1 MSSKHYDIAIIGGS
15 LTAAIAAALL
25 AKQGS
30 KVLFLRNQEAK
41 APAWFHSS
49 IFLERLL
56 GILGG
61 RSCFVAPHPI
71 QVISRHSRV
80 TLSSDVALEEELN
93 REFGTTGPAVHQ
105 WLTELSRQGTL
116 LEELLWENGGLPWPS
131 LKTSAR
137 FKLLCLRRKMNLA
150 ELEKP
155 VTKALAG
162 FGGPAKEFLTDLL
175 QGLSLRNIEDLSYSR
190 AAMLWAQALRPENL
204 KEPDFSEML
213 NKRFEQFHGAKAQL
227 DDLAALD
234 FDGSNW
240 IGGHFKSG
248 VRFTAKTFLLG
259 DRKWLSLFKTHR
271 SITAM
276 NIYVP
281 SIRQTSDL
289 TGQLSPLLGDRVI
302 CGGPLPLRMAIK
314 EHDQERKGLI
324 LSTPGVTETEIR
336 QQLEPALPFADYRLT
351 DMTAADASVP
361 EPGQV
366 ERATPLSSLP
376 IHIAANLYCADR
388 TVLLPE
394 MGAAGA
400 AMLGWTLLEKL
411 GHKGKQAKS

>member
-71 QVISRHSRV
+71 QVISRQSRV
-80 TLSSDVALEEELN
+80 TLSNDVSLEEELN
-93 REFGTTGPAVHQ
+93 REFGTTSPAVHK

-116 LEELLWENGGLPWPS
+116 LEELLCENGGLPWPS
-131 LKTSAR
+131 LKASAR
-137 FKLLCLRRKMNLA
+137 FKLLCIRRKINLA
-150 ELEKP
+150 EIEKP

-162 FGGPAKEFLTDLL
+162 FEGPAKEFLTVLL

-190 AAMLWAQALRPENL
+190 AAMLWTQALRPENL

-240 IGGHFKSG
+240 VGGHFKSG
-248 VRFTAKTFLLG
+248 GRFTAKTFLLG
-259 DRKWLSLFKTHR
+259 DRNWLSLFNKHR
-271 SITAM
+271 TITAM
-276 NIYVP
+276 NIYAP

-289 TGQLSPLLGDRVI
+289 TGQLSPLMGDRI
-302 CGGPLPLRMAIK
+302 MCGGPLPLRMAIK
-314 EHDQERKGLI
+314 DHDQERKGLI
-324 LSTPGVTETEIR
+324 LSTPGATEIEIR
-336 QQLEPALPFADYRLT
+336 QQLEPALPFAKYQLNDIAVADTTVRESGKVESNLLVVTADPYRRKPVLRRQ
-351 DMTAADASVP
+351 DSLVAGDGCRRCCHAGMDAA
-361 EPGQV
+361 
-366 ERATPLSSLP
+366 
-376 IHIAANLYCADR
+376 
-388 TVLLPE
+388 
-394 MGAAGA
+394 
-400 AMLGWTLLEKL
+400 
-411 GHKGKQAKS
+411 